1 MAAFVPVDE
10 RVREGCSL
18 RHVRTSLAP
27 QKAPLDYESLPPRGS
42 DPAPDLTVSWA
53 GSGVAT
59 SRKCEQCDNAQGN
72 TQVFENSGLS
82 YPNGNEWDDWEL
94 RCGKCGVFSYV
105 CTFCE
110 G

>member
-1 MAAFVPVDE
+1 MLAAARAHLAGAADGAARLSVAASAWKRPCGVP
-10 RVREGCSL
+10 
-18 RHVRTSLAP
+18 
-27 QKAPLDYESLPPRGS
+27 
-42 DPAPDLTVSWA
+42 VSWA
-53 GSGVAT
+53 GSGVGT
-59 SRKCEQCDNAQGN
+59 WRKCEQCDNAQGN
-72 TQVFENSGLS
+72 TQVFENSGSS